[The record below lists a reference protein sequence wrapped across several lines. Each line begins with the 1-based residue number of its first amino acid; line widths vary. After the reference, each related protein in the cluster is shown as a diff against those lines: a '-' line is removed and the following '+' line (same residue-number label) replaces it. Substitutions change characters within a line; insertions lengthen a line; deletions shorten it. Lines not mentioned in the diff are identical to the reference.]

1 MNTSIQSTTQSNVA
15 RPTAGDTAEN
25 RMNKALDE
33 LDELARQLNQD
44 DSYEVQ
50 PLSYKLPADFKLSV
64 VIPVY
69 NEEKTL
75 HRITGRVRSLPLP
88 IELVLVDDCSTDG
101 THALLR
107 EMESAG
113 IKVVYH
119 DVNQGKGAALRTGF
133 QHTTGDVVVIQD
145 ADLEYDPRDI
155 PQLLQPL
162 VEDRA
167 DVVYGSRFLG
177 EEQQDPSFLHRLGNR
192 MLTAASNL
200 FTGLRL
206 TDMETCY
213 KAFNGDLIRS
223 LTLRQNR
230 FGFEPEVTAKIA
242 RRKQRVCE
250 LPISYNARG
259 YEEGKKIGIRDAF
272 NALWCILRYG
282 LAD

>member
-1 MNTSIQSTTQSNVA
+1 MNTFIQNHAST
-15 RPTAGDTAEN
+15 PTVGDGAEI
-25 RMNKALDE
+25 RMNKALEE
-33 LDELARQLNQD
+33 LDELARRLND
-44 DSYEVQ
+44 DDQYHIEPLGYET
-50 PLSYKLPADFKLSV
+50 PAGFKLSV

-69 NEEKTL
+69 NEEQTL

-88 IELVLVDDCSTDG
+88 LELVLVDDCSTDG
-101 THALLR
+101 TRALLR

-119 DVNQGKGAALRTGF
+119 ETNQGKGAALRSGF
-133 QHTTGDVVVIQD
+133 QHTTGDVVIIQD

-155 PQLLQPL
+155 PRLVRPL
-162 VEDRA
+162 IEGQA

-192 MLTAASNL
+192 MLTVASNL
-200 FTGLRL
+200 FTGLPL

-213 KAFNGDLIRS
+213 KAFRGDLIRS

-242 RRKQRVCE
+242 RRQQRVRE
-250 LPISYNARG
+250 LPIRYNARG

-272 NALWCILRYG
+272 NALWCIVRYG

>member
-1 MNTSIQSTTQSNVA
+1 MNTTMHKPAQNNAASQ
-15 RPTAGDTAEN
+15 TAGDAAEN

-44 DSYEVQ
+44 DDYTVAPLGYE
-50 PLSYKLPADFKLSV
+50 LPADFKLSV

-75 HRITGRVRSLPLP
+75 HRIVGRVRSLPLP
-88 IELVLVDDCSTDG
+88 MELVLVDDCSTDG
-101 THALLR
+101 THALLK
-107 EMESAG
+107 EMEAAG

-119 DVNQGKGAALRTGF
+119 EQNQGKGAALRTGF
-133 QHTTGDVVVIQD
+133 AHTTGDVVVIQD

-155 PQLLQPL
+155 PRLLRPL
-162 VEDRA
+162 VEDQA

-192 MLTAASNL
+192 ALTTASNL
-200 FTGLRL
+200 TTGLRL

-213 KAFNGDLIRS
+213 KLFRGELIRS

-242 RRKQRVCE
+242 RRKQRVRE
-250 LPISYNARG
+250 LPIRYNARG
-259 YEEGKKIGIRDAF
+259 YDEGKKIGIRDGF